1 MNCHVCFR
9 SKLESACFYAF
20 QWQRLRESTVSNSF
34 STVESMVE
42 LGFVLILNFR
52 ESEQLKLGKMSRN
65 LCHWKLFP
73 GMNCAYS
80 RDARSSVLGS
90 LTL

>member
-1 MNCHVCFR
+1 MRAKFCQLNQQLATH
-9 SKLESACFYAF
+9 SQQL
-20 QWQRLRESTVSNSF
+20 RL
-34 STVESMVE
+34 E

-65 LCHWKLFP
+65 LCQLFP
-73 GMNCAYS
+73 VTNCAYS
-80 RDARSSVLGS
+80 RDARSSILGS